1 MLFYLSGMKK
11 ALFTLFV
18 LATCIVSAQVVYTK
32 DGVPLGDG
40 ALLVRTC
47 KEAADAS
54 LKGRAMVLQGIEV
67 DTRAYC
73 ECAMLNLIPSL
84 ESSDIIEANE
94 SGRMMDF
101 LLQGE
106 NLNILM
112 NCIQENS
119 NIDSS
124 EVNFGKLLREVESEY
139 DMDAQ
144 SFFMI
149 SCLKGVRQQDPTG
162 EVISD
167 QIAKEYCQCAI
178 DALLESDAYTFED
191 VMEAEDPQSDVFQKI
206 VVPCAEEVFGVT
218 REAMELSAEQ
228 EGYEQ
233 SIQEV
238 KKRGVSKAKKR

>member
-1 MLFYLSGMKK
+1 MKK
-11 ALFTLFV
+11 LILGV
-18 LATCIVSAQVVYTK
+18 LALLALASSAQTVYTK

-84 ESSDIIEANE
+84 ESADIIEANE

-124 EVNFGKLLREVESEY
+124 EVNFSRLLRETEAAGSIG

-144 SFFMI
+144 TFFLK
-149 SCLKGVRQQDPTG
+149 SCLEGVRQQDPAG
-162 EVISD
+162 DVISD
-167 QIAKEYCQCAI
+167 QMAKEYCQCAI
-178 DALLESDAYTFED
+178 DALMESDEYTFED

-233 SIQEV
+233 SIQDV
-238 KKRGVSKAKKR
+238 KKRGASKAKKR

>member
-1 MLFYLSGMKK
+1 MKK

-84 ESSDIIEANE
+84 ESADIIEANE

-178 DALLESDAYTFED
+178 DALLESDEYTFED

>member
-1 MLFYLSGMKK
+1 MKK

-73 ECAMLNLIPSL
+73 ECAMLNFIPSL
-84 ESSDIIEANE
+84 ESEDIIEANE

-178 DALLESDAYTFED
+178 DALLESDEYTFVD

-238 KKRGVSKAKKR
+238 KKRGASKAKKR

>member
-1 MLFYLSGMKK
+1 MKK
-11 ALFTLFV
+11 LILGV
-18 LATCIVSAQVVYTK
+18 LALLALASSAQTVYTK

-94 SGRMMDF
+94 SGQMMDF

-124 EVNFGKLLREVESEY
+124 EVNFSRLLRETEAAGSIG

-144 SFFMI
+144 TFFLK
-149 SCLKGVRQQDPTG
+149 SCLEGVRQQDPAG
-162 EVISD
+162 DVISD
-167 QIAKEYCQCAI
+167 QMAKEYCQCAI
-178 DALLESDAYTFED
+178 DALMESDEYTFED

-233 SIQEV
+233 SIQDV
-238 KKRGVSKAKKR
+238 KKRGASKAKKR

>member
-84 ESSDIIEANE
+84 ESADIIEANE

-178 DALLESDAYTFED
+178 DALLESDEYTFED

-233 SIQEV
+233 SIQDV
-238 KKRGVSKAKKR
+238 KKRGASKAKKR

>member
-1 MLFYLSGMKK
+1 MKK
-11 ALFTLFV
+11 FIFGALALLS
-18 LATCIVSAQVVYTK
+18 LASSAQTVYTK
-32 DGVPLGDG
+32 DGMPLGDG
-40 ALLVRTC
+40 AFLLRTC

-84 ESSDIIEANE
+84 ESADIIEAIE
-94 SGRMMDF
+94 SGQMMDF

-112 NCIQENS
+112 QCIQDNS

-124 EVNFGKLLREVESEY
+124 EINFSRLMREAEATGNIG

-144 SFFMI
+144 TFFLK
-149 SCLKGVRQQDPTG
+149 SCLEGVRQQDPSG
-162 EVISD
+162 DLISD
-167 QIAKEYCQCAI
+167 QMAKDYCQCAI
-178 DALLESDAYTFED
+178 DALLESDEYTFED
-191 VMEAEDPQSDVFQKI
+191 VMDAEDPDSDVFQKI
-206 VVPCAEEVFGVT
+206 VVPCAQEVFGVT
-218 REAMELSAEQ
+218 QEAMELSAEQ

-233 SIQEV
+233 SIQAV
-238 KKRGVSKAKKR
+238 KKRGMSKAKKP

>member
-1 MLFYLSGMKK
+1 MKK
-11 ALFTLFV
+11 TLFTLFV
-18 LATCIVSAQVVYTK
+18 LAACLASAQTVYTK

-84 ESSDIIEANE
+84 ESADIIEANE

-124 EVNFGKLLREVESEY
+124 EVNFGQLLREVESEY

-162 EVISD
+162 DVISD
-167 QIAKEYCQCAI
+167 QLAKEYCQCAI
-178 DALLESDAYTFED
+178 DALLESDEYTFED
-191 VMEAEDPQSDVFQKI
+191 VMDAEDPQSDVFQKI

-228 EGYEQ
+228 ESYEQ
-233 SIQEV
+233 SIQDV
-238 KKRGVSKAKKR
+238 KKRGASKAKKR

>member
-1 MLFYLSGMKK
+1 MKK
-11 ALFTLFV
+11 LILGV
-18 LATCIVSAQVVYTK
+18 LALLALASSAQTVYTK
-32 DGVPLGDG
+32 DGMPLGDG

-54 LKGRAMVLQGIEV
+54 LKGRAMILQGIEV

-84 ESSDIIEANE
+84 ESADIIEANE
-94 SGRMMDF
+94 SGQMMDF

-124 EVNFGKLLREVESEY
+124 EVNFSRLLRETEAAGSIG

-144 SFFMI
+144 TFFLK
-149 SCLKGVRQQDPTG
+149 SCLEGVRQQDPAG
-162 EVISD
+162 DVISD
-167 QIAKEYCQCAI
+167 QMAKEYCQCAI
-178 DALLESDAYTFED
+178 DALMESDEYTFED

-218 REAMELSAEQ
+218 REAMELNAEQ

-233 SIQEV
+233 SIQDV
-238 KKRGVSKAKKR
+238 KKRGASKAKKR

>member
-178 DALLESDAYTFED
+178 DALLESDEYTFED

>member
-1 MLFYLSGMKK
+1 MKK
-11 ALFTLFV
+11 LILGV
-18 LATCIVSAQVVYTK
+18 LALLALASSAQTVYTK
-32 DGVPLGDG
+32 DGMPLGDG

-54 LKGRAMVLQGIEV
+54 LKGRAMILQGIEV

-84 ESSDIIEANE
+84 ESADIIEANE

-124 EVNFGKLLREVESEY
+124 ELNFSRHLRDIEAAGSVGNME
-139 DMDAQ
+139 AQ
-144 SFFMI
+144 TFFLK
-149 SCLKGVRQQDPTG
+149 SCLEGVRQQDPAG
-162 EVISD
+162 DVISD
-167 QIAKEYCQCAI
+167 QMAKEYCQCAI
-178 DALLESDAYTFED
+178 DALMESDAYTFGD
-191 VMEAEDPQSDVFQKI
+191 VMEAADPQSDVFKKI

-218 REAMELSAEQ
+218 REAMELGAEL

-233 SIQEV
+233 SIQDV
-238 KKRGVSKAKKR
+238 KKRGASKAKKR

>member
-84 ESSDIIEANE
+84 ESADIIEANE

-112 NCIQENS
+112 DCIQENS

-178 DALLESDAYTFED
+178 DALLESDEYTFED

>member
-1 MLFYLSGMKK
+1 MKK
-11 ALFTLFV
+11 LILGV
-18 LATCIVSAQVVYTK
+18 LALLALASSAQTVYTK
-32 DGVPLGDG
+32 DGMPLGDG

-54 LKGRAMVLQGIEV
+54 LKGRAMILQGIEV

-84 ESSDIIEANE
+84 ESADIIEANE
-94 SGRMMDF
+94 SGQMMDF

-124 EVNFGKLLREVESEY
+124 EVNFSRLLRETEAAGSIG

-144 SFFMI
+144 TFFLK
-149 SCLKGVRQQDPTG
+149 SCLEGVRQQDPAG
-162 EVISD
+162 DVISD
-167 QIAKEYCQCAI
+167 QMAKEYCQCAI
-178 DALLESDAYTFED
+178 DALMESDEYTFED

-206 VVPCAEEVFGVT
+206 VVPCAEEVFGVS

-233 SIQEV
+233 SIQDV
-238 KKRGVSKAKKR
+238 KKRGASKAKKR

>member
-1 MLFYLSGMKK
+1 MKK
-11 ALFTLFV
+11 LILGV
-18 LATCIVSAQVVYTK
+18 LALLALASSAQTVYTK

-94 SGRMMDF
+94 SGQMMDF

-124 EVNFGKLLREVESEY
+124 EVNFSRLLRETEAAGSIG

-144 SFFMI
+144 TFFLK
-149 SCLKGVRQQDPTG
+149 SCLEGVRQQDPAG
-162 EVISD
+162 DVISD
-167 QIAKEYCQCAI
+167 QMAKEYCQCAI
-178 DALLESDAYTFED
+178 DALMESDEYTFED
-191 VMEAEDPQSDVFQKI
+191 VMEAADPQSDVFQKI

-233 SIQEV
+233 SIQDV
-238 KKRGVSKAKKR
+238 KKRGASKAKKR

>member
-1 MLFYLSGMKK
+1 MKK
-11 ALFTLFV
+11 LILGV
-18 LATCIVSAQVVYTK
+18 LALLALASSAQTVYTK
-32 DGVPLGDG
+32 DGMPLGDG

-54 LKGRAMVLQGIEV
+54 LKGRAMILQGIEV

-84 ESSDIIEANE
+84 ESADIIEANE
-94 SGRMMDF
+94 SGQMMDF

-124 EVNFGKLLREVESEY
+124 EVNFSRLLRETEAAGSIG

-144 SFFMI
+144 TFFLK
-149 SCLKGVRQQDPTG
+149 SCLEGVRQQDPAG
-162 EVISD
+162 DVISD
-167 QIAKEYCQCAI
+167 QMAKEYCQCAI
-178 DALLESDAYTFED
+178 DALMESDEYTFED

-218 REAMELSAEQ
+218 REAMEIGAEQ
-228 EGYEQ
+228 VGYEQ
-233 SIQEV
+233 SIQDV
-238 KKRGVSKAKKR
+238 KKRGASKAKKR